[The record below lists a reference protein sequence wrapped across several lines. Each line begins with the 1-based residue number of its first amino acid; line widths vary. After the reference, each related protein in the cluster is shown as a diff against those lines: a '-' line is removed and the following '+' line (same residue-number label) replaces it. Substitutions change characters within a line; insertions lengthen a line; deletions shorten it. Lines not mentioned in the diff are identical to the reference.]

1 VFGVVGISLI
11 AGLGGVGGTLTG
23 GFITLLAVLFAV
35 QASRIRFVFDSNS
48 FELKQGDD
56 LNDSG
61 ENFVVGGANRWAY
74 TSFVNW
80 DFFPSLAFPI
90 LVYFKETQT
99 PKTDGS
105 EPGQIHF
112 FPAGMIFMHRY
123 IYCFKE
129 MILMYSILSLYY
141 NYSGKLQT
149 AC

>member
-1 VFGVVGISLI
+1 MFGVVGVSLI
-11 AGLGGVGGTLTG
+11 AGLGGVGGTLSG
-23 GFITLLAVLFAV
+23 GFITLLAILFAV
-35 QASRIRFVFDSNS
+35 QASRIRFVFDSDC

-56 LNDSG
+56 LKDSG

-112 FPAGMIFMHRY
+112 FPAGMY
-123 IYCFKE
+123 ILCIIERIVSKRFIQYF
-129 MILMYSILSLYY
+129 LSLY
-141 NYSGKLQT
+141 NDYSCKLQT

>member
-1 VFGVVGISLI
+1 VFGVVGVSLI
-11 AGLGGVGGTLTG
+11 AGLGGVGGTLSG
-23 GFITLLAVLFAV
+23 GFITLLAILFAV
-35 QASRIRFVFDSNS
+35 QASRIRFVFDSDC

-56 LNDSG
+56 LKDSG

-112 FPAGMIFMHRY
+112 FPAGMY
-123 IYCFKE
+123 ILCIIERIVSKR
-129 MILMYSILSLYY
+129 
-141 NYSGKLQT
+141 
-149 AC
+149 